1 MIESIERLTELL
13 LSGNQDEAWN
23 IVWKKRQQGFD
34 TFYIFQQFISVSMA
48 QIGMMWEEDEISVA
62 DEHLA
67 TTTCDYILSRY
78 QLCIRQEVIKNEK
91 KGLFLCIENEQHFL
105 GLKMIS
111 ILFEEHGWQTKLLGA
126 DSPLLHATHAV
137 EQWKPDLVGI
147 SFSLTHHIEKASEY
161 IEGLQKTKHQPLILV
176 GGRVVSNYK
185 FPLVQTNQVRF
196 IAQLEE
202 LKEFFHY
209 QSIRGIKVVDY

>member
-1 MIESIERLTELL
+1 LIESIERLTELF

-67 TTTCDYILSRY
+67 TTTCDYVLSRY
-78 QLCIRQEVIKNEK
+78 QLYIRQEVVKNEK

-105 GLKMIS
+105 GVKMIS
-111 ILFEEHGWQTKLLGA
+111 ILFEEHGWQTQLLGA
-126 DSPLLHATHAV
+126 DSPLLSN
-137 EQWKPDLVGI
+137 GN
-147 SFSLTHHIEKASEY
+147 
-161 IEGLQKTKHQPLILV
+161 LI
-176 GGRVVSNYK
+176 
-185 FPLVQTNQVRF
+185 
-196 IAQLEE
+196 
-202 LKEFFHY
+202 
-209 QSIRGIKVVDY
+209 

>member
-1 MIESIERLTELL
+1 
-13 LSGNQDEAWN
+13 
-23 IVWKKRQQGFD
+23 
-34 TFYIFQQFISVSMA
+34 
-48 QIGMMWEEDEISVA
+48 
-62 DEHLA
+62 
-67 TTTCDYILSRY
+67 
-78 QLCIRQEVIKNEK
+78 
-91 KGLFLCIENEQHFL
+91 
-105 GLKMIS
+105 
-111 ILFEEHGWQTKLLGA
+111 
-126 DSPLLHATHAV
+126 ATHAV

-161 IEGLQKTKHQPLILV
+161 IERLQKTKHQPLILV

-209 QSIRGIKVVDY
+209 QS